1 MDAILNPIKGF
12 IEKTN
17 YVYLVELIVIAA
29 VVVLLL
35 FVFYQLGL
43 LKKEK

>member
-1 MDAILNPIKGF
+1 MQQITRFFETI
-12 IEKTN
+12 N
-17 YVYLVELIVIAA
+17 YVYLIEIIVIIAII
-29 VVVLLL
+29 VFLL